1 MSAEENKALGR
12 RWVEEIWDKANLAAF
27 DELLAPEFV
36 CNYAPPDVPHG
47 PEGYRQTVNLYHT
60 ASPDMHYMVDEM
72 VAEGDKVAVRWTGS
86 GTHKGDLM
94 GIAPTG
100 KQLTITGISIL
111 RIASGKIIEEWGEM
125 DMLGA
130 LQQLGIMSSQ

>member
-1 MSAEENKALGR
+1 
-12 RWVEEIWDKANLAAF
+12 
-27 DELLAPEFV
+27 
-36 CNYAPPDVPHG
+36 
-47 PEGYRQTVNLYHT
+47 
-60 ASPDMHYMVDEM
+60 M
-72 VAEGDKVAVRWTGS
+72 VAEGDKDAVRWTGR

-130 LQQLGIMSSQ
+130 LQQLGIMSS